1 MFTGLVEE
9 AGRIRRVARQR
20 GGVTFEIEGRTVLP
34 GLSVDHSIAVNGVCL
49 TVVRRTRGAFIV
61 QAVEETLR
69 KTTLGTLRVGDR
81 VNLERPLLPS
91 TRLGGHFVLGHVD
104 GMGRIRSV
112 EVRRSSWHYWITA
125 PRRFAHHLIP
135 VGSIAVDG
143 ISLTMAE
150 VGETSFAVSIIP
162 HTMDVTT
169 VDTWEPGVHVNL
181 EFDVLGKFV
190 EQFLVARSARK
201 SSRGKRGTQRRRIR
215 TTKGH

>member
-9 AGRIRRVARQR
+9 TGRIHRLLRRR
-20 GGVTFEIEGRTVLP
+20 GGMALEIRGRTVMP
-34 GLSVDHSIAVNGVCL
+34 GLAIDHSIAVNGVCL
-49 TVVRRTRGAFIV
+49 TVVKRTRGTFLV

-69 KTTLGTLRVGDR
+69 KTTLGSLQTGDR

-104 GMGRIRSV
+104 GMGKIRSL
-112 EVRRSSWHYWITA
+112 EVRGSSWHFWIEVPA
-125 PRRFAHHLIP
+125 RFAHHLIP

-150 VGETSFAVSIIP
+150 VRRNSFAVSIIP
-162 HTMDVTT
+162 HTMAVTI
-169 VDTWEPGVHVNL
+169 VDQWKPGVKVNL

-190 EQFLVARSARK
+190 EQFMATR
-201 SSRGKRGTQRRRIR
+201 TRRRRLRR
-215 TTKGH
+215 T